1 MFDGV
6 LALLG
11 DSSVPDQLKLAPLMR
26 TSVRSAAVRGLFCV
40 LRSATDNPDGLRMSR
55 CRGPAAICG
64 APGVLASRPAP
75 TRETDCG
82 SWRLAE
88 PRWLSTD
95 VVLLLVP
102 DERPG
107 RVSLIAALCSVLASS
122 DELDLGTWLPPT
134 LTSPAV
140 ERRVS
145 LLLLLLEPEA
155 WLSGVVLCS
164 LEARVPASFVSVLPG
179 VGKYAQCAFSCAKMP
194 ALGNQCTLHGVELA
208 KWSTLMQKV
217 TKVGAVHS
225 KGPRNDRKVYL
236 WSQQEV
242 LKSLNGDKGFY
253 ATIQDHRKAAGQHI
267 T

>member
-1 MFDGV
+1 V

-11 DSSVPDQLKLAPLMR
+11 DSGVPDQLKLAPLMR
-26 TSVRSAAVRGLFCV
+26 TSVRSATVRGLFCV
-40 LRSATDNPDGLRMSR
+40 LRSAIDNPDGLRMSR
-55 CRGPAAICG
+55 CREPGAVCSAA
-64 APGVLASRPAP
+64 GVLASRPAIIK
-75 TRETDCG
+75 EADSGG

-102 DERPG
+102 DERPC

-122 DELDLGTWLPPT
+122 DELDLRTWLPPM

-145 LLLLLLEPEA
+145 LLPLLLEPEA
-155 WLSGVVLCS
+155 WLNGVVLCS
-164 LEARVPASFVSVLPG
+164 LEARVPASSVSVLPG
-179 VGKYAQCAFSCAKMP
+179 VGKYAQCAFSCAMMP
-194 ALGNQCTLHGVELA
+194 ALGNQCYFHGKELA
-208 KWSTLMQKV
+208 KWSTLMRKV
-217 TKVGAVHS
+217 SKLRAVHG
-225 KGPRNDRKVYL
+225 KGSGNEGKTYL

-242 LKSLNGDKGFY
+242 LKSFDGDKGFY

-267 T
+267 P